1 VPASSTKINN
11 PISRHTAPPRRQH
24 SAGSKLAGLIQAHDW
39 AATELGPIDRWP
51 HYLRNA
57 VDLIVLS
64 PVPMILL
71 WGKNG
76 IMIYNDGYA
85 EISGLRHPSILGA
98 KVLEG
103 WPEIAAF
110 NSNVLRVCLAGK
122 TLSYRD
128 QKMILFR
135 NKVREQAWFD
145 IHYSPVLG
153 SQGKPEGVLAVITET
168 TARVLSEELR
178 GQGDKALLA
187 TNHALKQANADLEQ
201 FAFSASHDLQEPL
214 RMVSVY
220 SQLLQRK
227 LGGKL
232 DAESEVLLRHCIDGA
247 MRLDHLIKDL
257 LEYTRASADSIE
269 DPSPLRMDSIVQ
281 HVLSILQPGLEQA
294 GATVTTDPMPALRM
308 QAIHAQQIFHN
319 LISNAIKYRS
329 ARPLRL
335 HVGAKQGA
343 DGHWTFHVSDNGI
356 GLDAAYK
363 DQIFGL
369 FKRLHSSSEYSG
381 TGLGLAIC
389 KKLADRYGG
398 RIWVESKPEEGST
411 FRFTLPLAE

>member
-1 VPASSTKINN
+1 VPASSAQVFS
-11 PISRHTAPPRRQH
+11 PAPRYRH
-24 SAGSKLAGLIQAHDW
+24 SASPDKLADLIQRHDW
-39 AATELGPIDRWP
+39 AATDLGPISRWP

-57 VDLIVLS
+57 VDLILLS

-71 WGKNG
+71 WGKSG

-85 EISGLRHPSILGA
+85 EICGLRHPSILGG

-103 WPEIAAF
+103 WPEIAEF
-110 NSNVLRVCLAGK
+110 NSNVLRSCLAGK

-153 SQGKPEGVLAVITET
+153 SQGEPEGVLAVITET
-168 TARVLSEELR
+168 TQKVLSEKLR
-178 GQGDKALLA
+178 SRGAQALLTA
-187 TNHALKQANADLEQ
+187 NQALKQANADLEQ

-214 RMVSVY
+214 RMVSIY

-227 LGGKL
+227 LSGKL
-232 DAESEVLLRHCIDGA
+232 DAETEVLLRHCMEGA
-247 MRLDHLIKDL
+247 MRLDNLMQDL
-257 LEYTRASADSIE
+257 LEYTRASSDAIDS
-269 DPSPLRMDSIVQ
+269 PQPVPLEAIVQ
-281 HVLSILQPGLEQA
+281 HVISILQPGLQEA
-294 GATVTTDPMPALRM
+294 GATVTTDPLPALRI

-319 LISNAIKYRS
+319 LISNAVKYRS
-329 ARPLRL
+329 ARPLQL
-335 HVGAKQGA
+335 HIGAEQGA
-343 DGHWTFHVSDNGI
+343 GGHWTLAVSDNGI
-356 GLDAAYK
+356 GLDPAYNE
-363 DQIFGL
+363 QIFGL

-398 RIWVESKPEEGST
+398 RIWVESIPGEGST